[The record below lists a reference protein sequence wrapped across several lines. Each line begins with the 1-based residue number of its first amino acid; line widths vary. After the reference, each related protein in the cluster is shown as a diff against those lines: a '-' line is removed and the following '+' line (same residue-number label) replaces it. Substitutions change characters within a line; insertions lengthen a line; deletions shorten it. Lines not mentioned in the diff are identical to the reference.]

1 MFITFAEQNQIKNM
15 RKPTKER
22 AKKEQELLYLLR
34 LYNEL
39 KGREGV
45 ATILATIEMEII
57 HLVELLKVL

>member
-1 MFITFAEQNQIKNM
+1 MFIIFAKQNKIKNM

-45 ATILATIEMEII
+45 ANILATI
-57 HLVELLKVL
+57 